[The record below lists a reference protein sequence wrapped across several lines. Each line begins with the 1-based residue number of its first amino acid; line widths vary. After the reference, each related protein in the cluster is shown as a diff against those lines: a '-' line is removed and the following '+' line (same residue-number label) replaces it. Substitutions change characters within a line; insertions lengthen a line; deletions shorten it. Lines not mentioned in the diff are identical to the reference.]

1 MTKKIY
7 SRDGFFRDRYRC
19 VVDGG
24 ARAVVQSCN
33 VLNLAAKLVM
43 ISSLISFL
51 ILHHPPLLTL
61 DHICGDNGLILLRFI
76 WCSGGAVSPEDGG
89 L

>member
-1 MTKKIY
+1 MCQSADFTSK
-7 SRDGFFRDRYRC
+7 R
-19 VVDGG
+19 VVLAKYN
-24 ARAVVQSCN
+24 ARAVLQSCN

-61 DHICGDNGLILLRFI
+61 DHICGDNDLILLRFI